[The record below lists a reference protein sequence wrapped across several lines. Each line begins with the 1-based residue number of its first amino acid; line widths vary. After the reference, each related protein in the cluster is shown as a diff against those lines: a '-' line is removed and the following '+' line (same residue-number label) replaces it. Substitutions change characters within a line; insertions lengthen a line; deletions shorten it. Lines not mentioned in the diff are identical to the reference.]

1 MPDTQLVARYQDALS
16 HHQASLDELAS
27 LSRQLAVA
35 TLAEVLPG
43 TSVIEALG
51 QLDEDWVP
59 RLRIQRVLD
68 EDGRTLFDIDVGHPD
83 RAVEDTVD
91 LVDIEYLD
99 VLIDLAGDE
108 YMGRVTIS

>member
-1 MPDTQLVARYQDALS
+1 MPDTQLAARYHDALS
-16 HHQASLDELAS
+16 HPQASLDELAS
-27 LSRQLAVA
+27 LSRLMAIDA
-35 TLAEVLPG
+35 LAEVLPG
-43 TSVIEALG
+43 AGVIEALG

-68 EDGRTLFDIDVGHPD
+68 GDGGTLFDIDVGHPD

-99 VLIDLAGDE
+99 VSIDLTGDE
-108 YMGRVTIS
+108 YIGRVTIS